1 MLAPWTTEA
10 KFPSPLYEAESI
22 TGDPWGSAVV
32 VQVATPAA
40 LTATFWHPAIAAPFA
55 LKFTVPVGVPLVV
68 DVTVAVMVADWP
80 TVIAVGEAET
90 VMVTLPFPTVTLAF
104 AVPERKDVLPL

>member
-1 MLAPWTTEA
+1 MH
-10 KFPSPLYEAESI
+10 
-22 TGDPWGSAVV
+22 
-32 VQVATPAA
+32 VATPDA
-40 LTATFWHPAIAAPFA
+40 LRVRFWHPGMGVPGSDSD
-55 LKFTVPVGVPLVV
+55 TVPVGVPLVV

-80 TVIAVGEAET
+80 TVIVVGEAET